1 MDAKIERLKAN
12 LAGLDGVLVAFS
24 AGVDSTFLLKI
35 AHAVLGDK
43 AIALTATSPTVPPGE
58 LDAAKTFAQ
67 SLGCRH
73 LIIDSH
79 EMENPSFSKNPAN
92 RCFFCKDELY
102 RICQNEARR
111 LGLNTIIDGTN
122 LDDLKDH
129 RPGLQAATTF
139 GVRHPLVEAEM
150 TKSEIRRYSR
160 ELGLPTWDK
169 PSSPCLSSRFPY
181 GTEITL
187 DKLKKVGAC
196 ELFLKELGFREFRV
210 RYHGDL
216 ARIEVAPSDFERL
229 LENDTRE
236 ALVRR
241 FKQIG
246 FTYIS
251 LDLQGFRSGSLNEAL
266 GPQTR
271 VSSLVSRVSHQSETP
286 NPKPK
291 TA

>member
-102 RICQNEARR
+102 SICQNEARR
-111 LGLNTIIDGTN
+111 LG
-122 LDDLKDH
+122 
-129 RPGLQAATTF
+129 RPARA
-139 GVRHPLVEAEM
+139 
-150 TKSEIRRYSR
+150 IRLRAPRSR
-160 ELGLPTWDK
+160 RGGGRPQV
-169 PSSPCLSSRFPY
+169 PAN
-181 GTEITL
+181 G
-187 DKLKKVGAC
+187 
-196 ELFLKELGFREFRV
+196 
-210 RYHGDL
+210 
-216 ARIEVAPSDFERL
+216 
-229 LENDTRE
+229 
-236 ALVRR
+236 
-241 FKQIG
+241 
-246 FTYIS
+246 
-251 LDLQGFRSGSLNEAL
+251 NEC
-266 GPQTR
+266 
-271 VSSLVSRVSHQSETP
+271 
-286 NPKPK
+286 
-291 TA
+291 